1 MRLATLSFFLFL
13 VALPLAAAT
22 SEAIIAGAFQTEQD
36 AKQRIEALQ
45 WYLQQDP
52 ETSSLQAAGAFTY
65 SVRSAVPDYLAVL
78 HHFRT
83 SEERRTVL
91 RTIQKLHPDAFT
103 TNGGEIIAGVFK
115 SKREAQQ
122 RNEALQWYLQHNPV
136 TSRLQNENGFAYSVS
151 GGSKNYLAVLE
162 QFRHK
167 RDIQTILGSIQKLHP
182 NAYVENDLNSLKPF
196 VTQPLEPQAHTT
208 IKTPAPEI
216 EAAARAAAA
225 PEPEPEPEPETLPA
239 PLPDSTRTT
248 VIEKDAT
255 APVLPQTPAAKHVPA
270 TQEFERTTPFEI
282 SDPSKVS
289 DESML
294 SSVITLLLAELLLGG
309 AALMLFFRQRT
320 H

>member
-13 VALPLAAAT
+13 VVLPLAAAT

-52 ETSSLQAAGAFTY
+52 ETSALQAAGVFTY

-83 SEERRTVL
+83 TEERRTVL

-122 RNEALQWYLQHNPV
+122 RNEALQWYLQHNPD
-136 TSRLQNENGFAYSVS
+136 TSRLQNENGFAYAVS

-167 RDIQTILGSIQKLHP
+167 RDIQTILGSIRKLHP

-225 PEPEPEPEPETLPA
+225 PEPEPEALPTALPE
-239 PLPDSTRTT
+239 STKTT
-248 VIEKDAT
+248 VIENDAE

-282 SDPSKVS
+282 SDASEVS

-309 AALMLFFRQRT
+309 AALMLFFRQRPN
-320 H
+320 